1 MDNIRMQ
8 RFCAAIV
15 IAILF
20 SATAARCQSVKL
32 AAVPFSQVQVS
43 DSFWAGRI
51 ETNRTVTIPHA
62 LDQCEKTGRISNF
75 DRAAGHLEGEYE
87 GHFFNDSDLYKII
100 EGAAH
105 SLKLHPDAELEK
117 YVDSII
123 DKIAAAQWKDGYLY
137 AFYSVPKRQPEKRWT
152 DTRVKHELYCAGHFF
167 EAAVAYYHATGK
179 PKALDVAI
187 RFADYI
193 DSVFGPDKKHDIPGH
208 QEIEI
213 GLVKLYRQTGD
224 QKYLNLAKFFL
235 DERGHARGRELY
247 GEYCQDHKP
256 VIEQTKALGHSVR
269 AGYQYSSMADIAM
282 LTGEQSYI
290 TALDRIWKDV
300 VGKKLYITGGVG
312 ATGKGEAFGD
322 AYYLPNEKAYCE
334 TCAAIANVFW
344 NHRMFLLKGDAKYID
359 VLERVIYNGFLSGV
373 SLDGDK
379 FFYKNRLAS
388 NGNQQRKSWYSCAC
402 CPSNIVR
409 FIPKIG
415 GYTYAV
421 QGDVVYVNLF
431 VGSSTKIKL
440 PKTGISLKLK
450 QQSNYPWEGDIKITV
465 DPKEPSEFEMRIRI
479 PGWAQNKPVPSALY
493 RFVENSDKQVTLTI
507 NGKAIPLNI
516 DKGFAR
522 IRRKWQKGD
531 VIRLLLPMPIRR
543 VVSDERVMDNKARI
557 ALSRG
562 PIVYC
567 AEGIDNDGSVHN
579 IALRDNVALKA
590 EYRKEL
596 LGGVTVL
603 TGRVLAREG
612 NPGGG
617 ITMGWERDF
626 TALPYY
632 AWAHRGK
639 GPMAVWLAR
648 TLKVAQEPGKKP

>member
-1 MDNIRMQ
+1 VLLVANAVR
-8 RFCAAIV
+8 
-15 IAILF
+15 
-20 SATAARCQSVKL
+20 SQSVKL
-32 AAVPFSQVQVS
+32 AAVPFSEVEFS
-43 DSFWAGRI
+43 DNFWAERI
-51 ETNRTVTIPHA
+51 KTNRTVTIPHA
-62 LDQCEKTGRISNF
+62 LAKCEETGRISNF
-75 DRAAGHLEGEYE
+75 DKAAGHLEGEYE

-105 SLKLHPDAELEK
+105 SLQLHPDAELEK

-123 DKIAAAQWKDGYLY
+123 DKIAAAQWEDGYLY

-167 EAAVAYYHATGK
+167 EAAVAYYQATGK
-179 PKALDVAI
+179 KKALDVAI

-193 DSVFGPDKKHDIPGH
+193 DSVFGPDKKRDIPGH

-213 GLVKLYRQTGD
+213 GLVKLYLQTGNE
-224 QKYLNLAKFFL
+224 KYFKLAKFFL

-247 GEYCQDHKP
+247 GEYCQDHVP
-256 VIEQTKALGHSVR
+256 VIEQTEAVGHSVR
-269 AGYQYSSMADIAM
+269 AGYLYSGMADVAI
-282 LTGEQSYI
+282 LTGEESYV
-290 TALDRIWKDV
+290 TALDRIWQDV

-373 SLDGDK
+373 SLEGDK

-388 NGNQQRKSWYSCAC
+388 SGNQQRKSWYSCAC

-409 FIPKIG
+409 FIPQIP
-415 GYTYAV
+415 GYAYAV
-421 QGDVVYVNLF
+421 YSGAVYINLF
-431 VGSSTKIKL
+431 VGSSTKIEL
-440 PKTGISLKLK
+440 PKTGKSLKLK
-450 QQSNYPWEGDIKITV
+450 QQSNYPWDGDIKITV
-465 DPKEPSEFEMRIRI
+465 EPKEPAEFEIRIRI
-479 PGWAQNKPVPSALY
+479 PGWAQNKPVPSDLY
-493 RFVENSDKQVTLTI
+493 SFLKDSDKQITLTI
-507 NGKAIPLNI
+507 NDKATPLNI
-516 DKGFAR
+516 DKGFAS

-531 VIRLLLPMPIRR
+531 VIRLVLPMPIRR
-543 VVSDERVMDNKARI
+543 VLSDERVRENKDRV

-567 AEGIDNDGSVHN
+567 TEGIDNSGSVHN
-579 IALRDNVALKA
+579 IALRDSVVLKS
-590 EYRKEL
+590 EYRKDL
-596 LGGVTVL
+596 LGAVTVL
-603 TGRVLAREG
+603 TGCVLAREAA
-612 NPGGG
+612 GGG
-617 ITMGWERDF
+617 LTVGWERDF

-639 GPMAVWLAR
+639 EPMAIWLAR
-648 TLKVAQEPGKKP
+648 TLEVAQEPGKKP